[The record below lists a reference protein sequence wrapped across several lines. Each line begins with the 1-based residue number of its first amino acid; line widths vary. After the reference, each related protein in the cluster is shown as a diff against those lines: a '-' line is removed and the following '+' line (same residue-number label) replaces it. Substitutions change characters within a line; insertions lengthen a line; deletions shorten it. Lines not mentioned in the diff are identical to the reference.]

1 MKYLFNNT
9 YAKELLPVSGFWVH
23 SCAVHF
29 YQATTFW
36 TALSQKI
43 KAFHVS
49 GPRGS
54 NSLS

>member
-29 YQATTFW
+29 YQATTF
-36 TALSQKI
+36 
-43 KAFHVS
+43 
-49 GPRGS
+49 
-54 NSLS
+54 